1 MNAERM
7 ALDRDVDLVHRIVAD
22 GLKKWNRENIGAYSA
37 GVVLGAV
44 RRVLG
49 LAAVIVPAT
58 LFGMNIGSAVL
69 LGLRIGLMIELVAM
83 MIVFCVRDLKKIIN
97 QRKHSILDATLM
109 GTLTAV
115 ALTKIDDGIR
125 DNSFN

>member
-37 GVVLGAV
+37 GVVLGTV

-58 LFGMNIGSAVL
+58 LFGMNTGSAVL

-83 MIVFCVRDLKKIIN
+83 MIVFCVRDLKEIIN
-97 QRKHSILDATLM
+97 QRKHSI
-109 GTLTAV
+109 
-115 ALTKIDDGIR
+115 
-125 DNSFN
+125 